1 MSETRYII
9 SDAAKMINVEPH
21 VLRYWEEELGMDI
34 PRNEMGHRYY
44 TDKEVRLFTQVRDLK
59 DKGFQLKAIKLIL
72 STLSEDMPAN
82 NIISLDKVRKNYAD
96 ETTQDG
102 AKAQPAVTSFER
114 RKETGLE
121 PYMDGENGEDGD
133 LSGKSDAQSERAP
146 ALNRDQEPDLKG
158 SLSQDLKES
167 VATVPNEDLIPGHP
181 AGLAPAANVQSQPQE
196 VSAQDK
202 MKHFKYIMDGIVTQ
216 ALKKNNPLI
225 ETQVTEKILK
235 EMDYLFRVQDEKA
248 EERFRNLDEMIRK
261 KQRGRKE
268 AAAARMPAYKTPR
281 TKKRFFGKKDIF

>member
-59 DKGFQLKAIKLIL
+59 EKGFQLKAIKMIL
-72 STLSEDMPAN
+72 STLSEDMPAS

-96 ETTQDG
+96 EPSLEDEEG
-102 AKAQPAVTSFER
+102 QPAVTSFET
-114 RKETGLE
+114 RKDGGNNSGADS
-121 PYMDGENGEDGD
+121 YMDGETGEEEK
-133 LSGKSDAQSERAP
+133 LSMESGYDHALEDMAPVPKSGGPSTGKSS
-146 ALNRDQEPDLKG
+146 
-158 SLSQDLKES
+158 
-167 VATVPNEDLIPGHP
+167 
-181 AGLAPAANVQSQPQE
+181 LAPAANVQSQPQT

-216 ALKKNNPLI
+216 ALKKNNTLI

-268 AAAARMPAYKTPR
+268 AAAARMPAYKSPR
-281 TKKRFFGKKDIF
+281 TKKGLFGRKDVF

>member
-59 DKGFQLKAIKLIL
+59 EKGFQLKAIKMIL
-72 STLSEDMPAN
+72 STLSEDMPAS

-96 ETTQDG
+96 ETFLEG
-102 AKAQPAVTSFER
+102 EAARPAVTSFEN
-114 RKETGLE
+114 RKVGSNNSGAD
-121 PYMDGENGEDGD
+121 PYIDGESGGNGEM
-133 LSGKSDAQSERAP
+133 SGKTEYDHDLEGERGADIKSVPAPVSKSNVESIEKNSLDPDAKS
-146 ALNRDQEPDLKG
+146 
-158 SLSQDLKES
+158 S
-167 VATVPNEDLIPGHP
+167 
-181 AGLAPAANVQSQPQE
+181 LAPAASVQSPSQT

-216 ALKKNNPLI
+216 ALKKNNTLI

-268 AAAARMPAYKTPR
+268 AAAARMPAYKSPR
-281 TKKRFFGKKDIF
+281 TKKGLFGRKDVF